1 MYLCCMKQK
10 YLATFIT
17 LLIVLVVALAVYLQ
31 KYNPEIYGWVLLSI
45 LSFVILS
52 VIWTLAYLGIEK
64 NRNEKVKNIDI
75 I

>member
-1 MYLCCMKQK
+1 MKQK

>member
-1 MYLCCMKQK
+1 LYLCCMRPKF
-10 YLATFIT
+10 LATFIT
-17 LLIVLVVALAVYLQ
+17 LFIVLVVALAVYLQ

>member
-1 MYLCCMKQK
+1 MKQK

-52 VIWTLAYLGIEK
+52 VIWTLAYLKIEK
-64 NRNEKVKNIDI
+64 NKKVKNIDI
-75 I
+75 WQ